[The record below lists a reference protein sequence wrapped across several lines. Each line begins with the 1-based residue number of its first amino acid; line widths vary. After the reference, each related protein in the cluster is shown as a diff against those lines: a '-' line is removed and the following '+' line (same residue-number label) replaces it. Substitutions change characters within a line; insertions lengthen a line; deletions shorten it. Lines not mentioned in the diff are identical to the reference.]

1 MYIYVYIYIYI
12 YTYIHTYVYHIFF
25 IHLLVD
31 VCFHGLVI
39 VNSASMN
46 MGCMYVF
53 KLPFCLDIIPGV
65 GLLDH
70 MAILFLVF

>member
-1 MYIYVYIYIYI
+1 MYIYIRIYI
-12 YTYIHTYVYHIFF
+12 HHIFF
-25 IHLLVD
+25 IHLLKD
-31 VCFHGLVI
+31 VCFHGSVI

-53 KLPFCLDIIPGV
+53 KLQFCLDICPGV

-70 MAILFLVF
+70 MAILFLVV